1 MAKKKESKMKCLIC
15 GNKLNSDNKK
25 CPCCNVDTHISL
37 NKSLFSWNFED
48 KQRVKE
54 LRLQYN
60 EFEKEYIKA
69 ECEQENRATIEKD
82 FVECHTKENTDKHKP
97 SKKKILIGG
106 IIAVVLINGIITNMS
121 NEVDYGSVMSGEKT
135 AISMHDENLESTG
148 EDIDS
153 EWDDIRVEL
162 NDWEIP
168 VKTYGRFIENCKGFT
183 LDFLISDVADGDP
196 YGEWIIYLR
205 NENGVWKEIATF
217 EHTKDYNDSISSWD
231 VQAETVF
238 EPFDAIALARKSN
251 EPSNH
256 SFWYNT
262 MNFVFEE

>member
-1 MAKKKESKMKCLIC
+1 MKCLIC
-15 GNKLNSDNKK
+15 GNELNSNNKK
-25 CPCCNVDTHISL
+25 CPCCNINTDISV
-37 NKSLFSWNFED
+37 NKSLFLWNHDD
-48 KQRVKE
+48 KQRVKD
-54 LRLQYN
+54 LRREYN
-60 EFEKEYIKA
+60 EFEKEYIRK
-69 ECEQENRATIEKD
+69 ECEQGNREIVEKD
-82 FVECHTKENTDKHKP
+82 CAESHTEENIVKNKFP
-97 SKKKILIGG
+97 KKKIWFVGIVVFLI
-106 IIAVVLINGIITNMS
+106 INGIITNMS
-121 NEVDYGSVMSGEKT
+121 DKFNYSPIVDNEDT
-135 AISMHDENLESTG
+135 RISIHNDNSESIG

-153 EWDDIRVEL
+153 EWNDSRVEL
-162 NDWEIP
+162 NDWEVP
-168 VKTYGRFIENCKGFT
+168 VKTYGRIIENCKKFT
-183 LDFLISDVADGDP
+183 LDFLISDVVDGNP

-205 NENGVWKEIATF
+205 NKNGVWKEVATF